1 LSGGFLSKPY
11 KKKSRSDLKTLQK
24 KPYKKNDSSTL
35 SLSFWVTL
43 RLKIGSNKVQSC
55 QKETGIEREKDRERE
70 RKTGVRGGSEGGERE
85 SDTKREGVCV
95 CKRERVCVC
104 VYVCV

>member
-1 LSGGFLSKPY
+1 MEDFFSKPC
-11 KKKSRSDLKTLQK
+11 KTKSRSDLKTLQK

-55 QKETGIEREKDRERE
+55 QKETGIKKKKDKKTE
-70 RKTGVRGGSEGGERE
+70 RKTEVRRESEGGDRE
-85 SDTKREGVCV
+85 KDTKREGVCV